1 MQVCL
6 WGGAV
11 LAADIASLTL
21 AAPSGAAELQPPPIA
36 ANGAAVQVLATG
48 LLTPTA
54 FASELVDTRAAEIR
68 AELAAGSDD

>member
-1 MQVCL
+1 MQVRL

-11 LAADIASLTL
+11 SAAGIASLTL

-36 ANGAAVQVLATG
+36 ANSAAVQVLATG

-54 FASELVDTRAAEIR
+54 FASELVDTRAAKIG